1 LPVFFADGTVRESA
15 INGNSFAGPMF
26 CGAIALMRS
35 ADKEIHPWRIRE
47 IITNTAT
54 DIGPP
59 GFDPSTGYG
68 LINCYQAVKEVL
80 KRKAIREGSDPTRF
94 EKNGDDGSFN
104 SKRYL
109 AELSAEL
116 IVENSVQN
124 VQAANLNILRVGDI
138 ITAVGDNKVASLA
151 ALNARIAKYQE
162 NWINVHAIRNGKVI
176 QIRLQPQT
184 FAKYKIRQ
192 VYSSPVFK

>member
-1 LPVFFADGTVRESA
+1 
-15 INGNSFAGPMF
+15 
-26 CGAIALMRS
+26 
-35 ADKEIHPWRIRE
+35 
-47 IITNTAT
+47 
-54 DIGPP
+54 
-59 GFDPSTGYG
+59 
-68 LINCYQAVKEVL
+68 
-80 KRKAIREGSDPTRF
+80 
-94 EKNGDDGSFN
+94 
-104 SKRYL
+104 
-109 AELSAEL
+109 
-116 IVENSVQN
+116 

-192 VYSSPVFK
+192 VYSAPVFK